1 MEPSSND
8 IWFGVKD
15 FLRQHKQDVA
25 KYIFLSIAAPIGE
38 VVLPHF
44 YGKVIDNL
52 SHHPANEA
60 FSANKSNMIII
71 LGLWLASQAMGS
83 WADTIDTQFVPKMTL
98 YFRDDMVAKILK
110 FHAQKS
116 DDPEI
121 GDLLSKIIRLPTI
134 IKNLFY
140 QIRTYIIPTLLILL
154 FATVYMFYI
163 NTELGLLMVAG
174 LIVFGFTLY
183 KFIQESI
190 VENEDTTQKF
200 DALHEEI
207 IDILTNS
214 SNIHNSNMLAEE
226 LIRLTE
232 KQEPFNESLKNSIYR
247 ISLFKRVF
255 SAAYFAIFT
264 TLSGYTMKLYSEN
277 KIDIAATSSVLIVL
291 LFIIINLTD
300 ISNGIRD
307 FIFNVSGLI
316 NIQNFMNRMSET
328 TKENSVETFEREPLI
343 SLKNNSIAFVNAT
356 ISTDTGVI
364 IVKNLSIHIPQNK
377 CSILKGPVGFGK
389 STIMKAIL
397 KNKKLVDGDIF
408 IGGQSIK
415 TIPCTEIK
423 KYISYVPQN
432 PVLFNRSILD
442 NIVYGTSG
450 IESDVIS
457 LLSKYKITEIKPE
470 DLHRIAGKNG
480 NSLSGGQKQIVLIL
494 RFLLKKSS
502 IIMLDEPTSNLSP
515 HLKANIIQMLK
526 SINDGTRT
534 ILIITHDDS
543 VVSLADNIINL

>member
-1 MEPSSND
+1 MDESSSD
-8 IWFGVKD
+8 IWVGVKD
-15 FLRQHKQDVA
+15 FLRQHKQDVT
-25 KYIFLSIAAPIGE
+25 KYIFLSVAAPIGE

-52 SHHPANEA
+52 SHHPPAEA
-60 FSANKSNMIII
+60 FSANKSNMAII

-110 FHAQKS
+110 FHEQKS

-154 FATVYMFYI
+154 FATMYMFYI
-163 NTELGLLMVAG
+163 NTELGLFMVAG
-174 LIVFGFTLY
+174 LIVFGITLY

-190 VENEDTTQKF
+190 IENEDTTQKF

-214 SNIHNSNMLAEE
+214 SNIHNSDMLAEE

-232 KQEPFNESLKNSIYR
+232 RQEPFNESLKNSIYR

-255 SAAYFAIFT
+255 SSAYFAIFT

-316 NIQNFMNRMSET
+316 NIQNFMKKMSET
-328 TKENSVETFEREPLI
+328 DKENSVETFEPLI
-343 SLKNNSIAFVNAT
+343 LKNNSIELVNAT
-356 ISTDTGVI
+356 ISTDAGVV

-397 KNKKLVDGDIF
+397 KNKKLVDGDIL

-432 PVLFNRSILD
+432 PILFNRSILD

-457 LLSKYKITEIKPE
+457 LLSKYKITEIKPG

-494 RFLLKKSS
+494 RFLLKKSP

-515 HLKANIIQMLK
+515 QLKANIIRMLK

-543 VVSLADNIINL
+543 VVSLADNNIINL